1 MMTQNNFP
9 PGWDEKKVREV
20 IEHYDSQTEE
30 EAAAEIE
37 AATEGHTLMEV
48 PAELVSLVRSL
59 IARHEQGVSLEALQ
73 ETFHSKSAFVET
85 NDPA

>member
-1 MMTQNNFP
+1 MMAQNNFP
-9 PGWDEKKVREV
+9 PGWNEKKIREV

-37 AATEGHTLMEV
+37 AATEGYTLMEV
-48 PAELVSLVRSL
+48 PVELIPLFRSL

-73 ETFHSKSAFVET
+73 ESFLSKSAFVET